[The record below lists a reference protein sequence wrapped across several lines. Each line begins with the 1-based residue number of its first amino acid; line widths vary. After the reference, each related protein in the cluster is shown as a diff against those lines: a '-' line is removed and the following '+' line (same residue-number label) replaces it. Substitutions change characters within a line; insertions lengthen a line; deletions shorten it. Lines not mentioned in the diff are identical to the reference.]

1 MKDVE
6 NHPSYANY
14 GQFWKV
20 KLLILLSTL
29 ISSMSALSQEKPVLI
44 YVGDPMC
51 SWCYGFAPE
60 IAKVTDE
67 LKDECDVQ
75 LVMGGLRPY
84 NTETMADLG
93 AFLGEHWD
101 EVAKR
106 SSVEFNHKIL
116 SDQSFVYDT
125 EPPARAVVV
134 IRSMDAELEFE
145 FFKSIQLAF
154 YRDNKN
160 TNDVNTY
167 LDILPVGI
175 DKEAFKGL
183 FESPAM
189 KEAVKADYALA
200 SSLGVRGFPATLLK
214 VNGQLYQT
222 SNGYATADEL
232 INRIEAILKKSPSEV
247 K

>member
-1 MKDVE
+1 
-6 NHPSYANY
+6 
-14 GQFWKV
+14 
-20 KLLILLSTL
+20 
-29 ISSMSALSQEKPVLI
+29 MSLQSQERPVLI

-106 SSVEFNHKIL
+106 SSVEFNHEIL
-116 SDQSFVYDT
+116 GDKSFVYDT
-125 EPPARAVVV
+125 EPPARAVVA
-134 IRSMDAELEFE
+134 IRSMNDDVEFE
-145 FFKSIQLAF
+145 FFKSIQVAF

-160 TNDVNTY
+160 TNEVDTY
-167 LDILPVGI
+167 LDILPAGI
-175 DKEAFKGL
+175 DKDAFKDL

-200 SSLGVRGFPATLLK
+200 STLGVRGFPATLLK

-232 INRIEAILKKSPSEV
+232 INRIEVILKKTRNEV